1 MMNEIQDK
9 KYLTEAVDIS
19 EIKAGALNV
28 IQAPCGS
35 GKSYFALNKL
45 PETVSK
51 NSKLL
56 YVIDTIN
63 GREQKL
69 KEKNTTPYGTGWEE
83 LIKRGSQEWDGIGE
97 APFDH
102 YDEDKIVVIT
112 YAKFG
117 VLANRY
123 PDFGYQ
129 FEVIVC
135 DELHSGVEMVNFK
148 KDQNGINYV
157 KIAINRLKEIVICS
171 QPTKVIA
178 LTATP
183 TRVINAFKGYINN
196 IHVDEDVHR
205 YVTKKTIVYNS
216 LPVTLREV
224 KSKRGIIYTAHIR
237 DMKNT
242 QEQAEE
248 MGIKAI
254 AVWSI
259 HNTEHPMT
267 DEQLRVRDYILEKE
281 ELPPEYE
288 AVIINKS
295 NETAINIRG
304 RVDYIIVHSQE
315 ADVREQARGRY
326 RGNLDVLYIYNR
338 NAGVTVPEE
347 FLNCPLSKED
357 RDMLCAILKLR
368 NASGNQ
374 VKWKSTRYLL
384 EELGYEITVLARK
397 DNKRYYEIKNK
408 DNASKQ

>member
-1 MMNEIQDK
+1 MENK
-9 KYLTEAVDIS
+9 KYLTESIDMNG
-19 EIKAGALNV
+19 IKAGVLNI

-45 PETVSK
+45 PETVSR

-69 KEKNTTPYGTGWEE
+69 KEKNTTPYGAAWEE
-83 LIKRGSQEWDGIGE
+83 LIKRGTQDWHIGE
-97 APFDH
+97 V
-102 YDEDKIVVIT
+102 YDERYDVDKIVVIT

-123 PDFGYQ
+123 PNFGYQ

-148 KDQNGINYV
+148 KDQNSINYA
-157 KIAINRLKEIVICS
+157 KIAIDRLKEIVTRS
-171 QPTKVIA
+171 QTTKVIA

-183 TRVINAFKGYINN
+183 TKAINAFKGHINN
-196 IHVDEDVHR
+196 IHVDEDVFR
-205 YVTKKTIVYNS
+205 YLTKEIVTYRNIDIPLAEANG
-216 LPVTLREV
+216 
-224 KSKRGIIYTAHIR
+224 KRGIIYTAHIK
-237 DMKNT
+237 DMIAI
-242 QEQAEE
+242 QECAAK

-259 HNTEHPMT
+259 HNTEYPMT
-267 DEQLRVRDYILEKE
+267 DEQLRVRDYILDKE
-281 ELPPEYE
+281 ELPPEYD

-304 RVDYIIVHSQE
+304 QVDYIIVHSQE

-326 RGNLDVLYIYNR
+326 RGNLDILYIYNT
-338 NAGVTVPEE
+338 NADVVVPEE
-347 FLNCPLSKED
+347 FLNRALSKED
-357 RDMLCAILKLR
+357 RDTLCAILKLR

-374 VKWKSTRYLL
+374 VKWNSTRVIL
-384 EELGYEITVLARK
+384 EELGYEVTVLTRQS
-397 DNKRYYEIKNK
+397 NKRYYEITKPVNK
-408 DNASKQ
+408 

>member
-1 MMNEIQDK
+1 MENK
-9 KYLTEAVDIS
+9 KYLTESIDMNG
-19 EIKAGALNV
+19 IKAGVLNI

-45 PETVSK
+45 PETVSR

-69 KEKNTTPYGTGWEE
+69 KEKNTTPYGAAWEE
-83 LIKRGSQEWDGIGE
+83 LIKRGTQDWDIGE
-97 APFDH
+97 VYDER

-123 PDFGYQ
+123 PNFGYQ

-148 KDQNGINYV
+148 KDQNGINYA
-157 KIAINRLKEIVICS
+157 KIAIDRLKEIVTRS
-171 QPTKVIA
+171 QTTKVIA

-183 TRVINAFKGYINN
+183 TKAINAFRGHINN
-196 IHVDEDVHR
+196 IHVDEDVFR
-205 YVTKKTIVYNS
+205 YLTKEIVTYRNIDIP
-216 LPVTLREV
+216 LAEV
-224 KSKRGIIYTAHIR
+224 KGKHGIIYTPHIR
-237 DMKNT
+237 DMKAL
-242 QEQAEE
+242 QERAAK

-259 HNTEHPMT
+259 HNIEYPMT
-267 DEQLRVRDYILEKE
+267 DEQLRVRNYILDKE
-281 ELPPEYE
+281 ELPPEYG

-304 RVDYIIVHSQE
+304 QVDYIIVHSQE

-326 RGNLDVLYIYNR
+326 RGNLDILYVYNTI
-338 NAGVTVPEE
+338 ADVVVPEE
-347 FLNCPLSKED
+347 FLNRALSKED
-357 RDMLCAILKLR
+357 RDTLCAILKLR

-374 VKWKSTRYLL
+374 VKWNSTRLIL
-384 EELGYEITVLARK
+384 EELGYEVTVLTRQS
-397 DNKRYYEIKNK
+397 NKRYYEITKPVNK
-408 DNASKQ
+408 

>member
-1 MMNEIQDK
+1 MENK
-9 KYLTEAVDIS
+9 KFLTDAIHLED
-19 EIKAGALNV
+19 IKAGVLNI

-35 GKSYFALNKL
+35 GKSYFALHKL
-45 PETVSK
+45 PETVSR

-69 KEKNTTPYGTGWEE
+69 KKETNTAPYATGWEE
-83 LIKRGSQEWDGIGE
+83 LIKNGTQEWEGIGE

-102 YDEDKIVVIT
+102 YDEDKIVIIT
-112 YAKFG
+112 YAKLG
-117 VLANRY
+117 VLAHRY
-123 PDFGYQ
+123 PNFGYQ

-135 DELHSGVEMVNFK
+135 DELHSGVEMVNFQKDPNK
-148 KDQNGINYV
+148 KNYA
-157 KIAINRLKEIVICS
+157 KIAINRLKEIVS
-171 QPTKVIA
+171 RSHETKVIA

-183 TRVINAFKGYINN
+183 TRAINAFQGYINN
-196 IHVDEDVHR
+196 IHVDDDVHR
-205 YVTKKTIVYNS
+205 YVTEKTIFYNS
-216 LPVTLREV
+216 LPLLL
-224 KSKRGIIYTAHIR
+224 KDLKGKRGIIYTAHIR

-259 HNTEHPMT
+259 HNIEHPMT
-267 DEQLRVRDYILEKE
+267 NEQLRVRDYILEKE
-281 ELPPEYE
+281 ELPPEYDT
-288 AVIINKS
+288 VIINKS

-304 RVDYIIVHSQE
+304 HVDYIIVHSQE

-326 RGNLDVLYIYNR
+326 RDNLDTLYIYNR
-338 NAGVTVPEE
+338 NAGIVVPDA

-357 RDMLCAILKLR
+357 RDTLCAVLKLR

-374 VKWKSTRYLL
+374 VKWNSTRYLL
-384 EELGYEITVLARK
+384 EELGYEITVLTRK
-397 DNKRYYEIKNK
+397 NNKRYYEITKPVN
-408 DNASKQ
+408 

>member
-1 MMNEIQDK
+1 MIDK
-9 KYLTEAVDIS
+9 KFLTDAIHMEDI
-19 EIKAGALNV
+19 KTGVVNV
-28 IQAPCGS
+28 IKSPCGS

-45 PETVSK
+45 PETVSR

-83 LIKRGSQEWDGIGE
+83 LIKNGTQEWEGIGE

-123 PDFGYQ
+123 PNFGYQ

-148 KDQNGINYV
+148 KDQNGINYA
-157 KIAINRLKEIVICS
+157 KIAIDRLKEIVTRS
-171 QPTKVIA
+171 QTTKVIA

-183 TRVINAFKGYINN
+183 TRAIKAFRGHINN
-196 IHVDEDVHR
+196 IHVDEDVFR
-205 YVTKKTIVYNS
+205 YLTNKIVTYRNIDIP
-216 LPVTLREV
+216 LAEV
-224 KSKRGIIYTAHIR
+224 NGKRGIIYTAHIK
-237 DMKNT
+237 DMIAI
-242 QEQAEE
+242 QERAAK

-259 HNTEHPMT
+259 HNTEYPMT
-267 DEQLRVRDYILEKE
+267 DEQLRVRDYILDKE
-281 ELPPEYE
+281 ELPPEYG

-304 RVDYIIVHSQE
+304 QVDYIIVHSQE

-326 RGNLDVLYIYNR
+326 RGNLDILYIYNT
-338 NAGVTVPEE
+338 NADVVVPEE
-347 FLNCPLSKED
+347 FLNRALSKED
-357 RDMLCAILKLR
+357 RDTLCAILKLR

-374 VKWKSTRYLL
+374 VKWNSTRVIL
-384 EELGYEITVLARK
+384 EELGYEVTVLTRQS
-397 DNKRYYEIKNK
+397 NKRYYEITKPVNK
-408 DNASKQ
+408 